1 VEVEWWQNARRK
13 LEESTNDS
21 GTLKW
26 QDLPD
31 AEERLRQ
38 LEVRDQEVS
47 MISIA
52 VQYESRIDALE
63 REIEVL
69 RAMQETWISQELN
82 RPPLTRRQL
91 IRMLLKQS

>member
-1 VEVEWWQNARRK
+1 MEVEWWQNARRK